1 MISAEFFLRE
11 DHFVGVSVRGHAGYA
26 SYGNDVVCASVTSAV
41 ELTANGI
48 TEILKIPASVGVFEN
63 EVRIDL
69 PAGAGLDAERFLQAL
84 RLHLALLQQDYPE
97 NLQLTDT
104 EV

>member
-11 DHFVGVSVRGHAGYA
+11 DHLVGISVRGHAGYA
-26 SYGNDVVCASVTSAV
+26 AYGNDVVCASVTSAV

-48 TEILKIPASVGVFEN
+48 TEILKVPASVGAFEN

-69 PAGAGLDAERFLQAL
+69 PAKSDKQAECFLQAL

-97 NLQLTDT
+97 NLRLIDT

>member
-1 MISAEFFLRE
+1 MIRVEFFLKE
-11 DHFVGVSVRGHAGYA
+11 DHLVGVSVRGHAGYA

-41 ELTANGI
+41 ELVANGI
-48 TEILKIPASVGVFEN
+48 TEILKIPAMIGVFEN

-69 PAGAGLDAERFLQAL
+69 PESGGKDAEPFLQAL
-84 RLHLALLQQDYPE
+84 RLHLALLQQDYSE

>member
-11 DHFVGVSVRGHAGYA
+11 DHLVGVSVRGHAGYA

-63 EVRIDL
+63 EVRVDL

-84 RLHLALLQQDYPE
+84 RLHLALLQQVYPE